1 MCGIAG
7 IVQFDPRVRVE
18 ETRVARMRDALRHR
32 GPDGAGIF
40 MEHNVGLGHRRLAIV
55 DVEGGH
61 QPMANEDESI
71 WIVFNGEIYNHPQL
85 RRELEARGHRYRT
98 RSDTETILH
107 LYEDVGERC
116 VERLRGMFAF
126 AIWDRRRQQLMLARD
141 RLGIKPLYYT
151 CTERELLFA
160 SEITAILSAQI
171 RPGLN
176 AAILP
181 EFLATRF
188 VSGEETFFKGI
199 RKLLPGRTLSW
210 SVERGFRERRY
221 WSLPP
226 VSDNRG
232 LPFDVEACDLRVKL
246 TRAIESHLMSDVPL
260 GVFLSGG
267 LDSTGLAA
275 LTAPMLKE
283 PLRTFAVGF
292 DEPDANELSYARL
305 AADAVG
311 AEHREVVVSP
321 HELFAELPS
330 LVWHEDEPI
339 AFPSSVPLY
348 FVSRLAREHVKVV
361 LTGEGADEL
370 FLGYNRYRVTAW
382 NERLGRLY
390 ANAVP
395 RRVRDGVH
403 SLVDVLP
410 RAARRYAT
418 RSFLAL
424 PPDPRGLFFEN
435 FAVFGDAAR
444 RRLFAEERMGAVDD
458 PYAAGLRCYQEGG
471 GSSLDRMSRA
481 DLQTYL
487 VELLMKQD
495 QMSMAASIESRV
507 PFLDHELVEH
517 VAALPARLKLRG
529 WRTKAILRRALA
541 DVIPRPILQRRK
553 MGFPV
558 PVGRWLRGPFWPV
571 VRELVLAPR
580 SLERRLFDADA
591 VCRLADEHRAGRAE
605 HGDRLWLLINLEIWQ
620 RLFLDGEHAADISQA
635 ISRAALLHGRASPD
649 RVSLPV
655 VPAPAALRQ
664 SDTGS
669 HPDVSPGR
677 PPGDGR
683 ESLRG
688 VRVPRAV

>member
-1 MCGIAG
+1 MCGIVG
-7 IVQFDPRVRVE
+7 IVQFDPRGRVE
-18 ETRVARMRDALRHR
+18 EARVARMRDILFHR

-40 MEHNVGLGHRRLAIV
+40 VENNVGLGHRRLAIV
-55 DVEGGH
+55 DLAGGH
-61 QPMANEDESI
+61 QPMANEDESV
-71 WIVFNGEIYNHPQL
+71 WIVFNGEIYNHTQL

-107 LYEDVGERC
+107 LYEDLGERC

-126 AIWDRRRQQLMLARD
+126 AIWDRRRQQLVLARD

-151 CTERELLFA
+151 CTDGELLFA
-160 SEITAILSAQI
+160 SEITAILAAQI
-171 RPGLN
+171 RPALN
-176 AAILP
+176 TAILP

-188 VSGEETFFKGI
+188 VSSEETFFKGI

-210 SVERGFRERRY
+210 SLDRGFRERRY

-226 VSDNRG
+226 VSDDRD
-232 LPFDVEACDLRVKL
+232 LPADVEARDLRVKL
-246 TRAIESHLMSDVPL
+246 ASTIESHLMSDVPL

-275 LTAPMLKE
+275 LTAPMLKG

-292 DEPDANELSYARL
+292 DEPGANELPYARL
-305 AADAVG
+305 AAHAVG

-321 HELFAELPS
+321 HEFFAALPS
-330 LVWHEDEPI
+330 LVWHESEPI

-348 FVSRLAREHVKVV
+348 FVSRLARGHVKVV

-382 NERLGRLY
+382 NERLGRVY
-390 ANAVP
+390 ASAVP
-395 RRVRDGVH
+395 SRVRDGVH
-403 SLVDVLP
+403 RFVGVLP
-410 RAARRYAT
+410 RVARRYAT

-424 PPDPRGLFFEN
+424 PPDPRSLFFEN

-444 RRLFAEERMGAVDD
+444 RRLFADERIGAVDD
-458 PYAAGLRCYQEGG
+458 PYAVGLRCFHEGNG
-471 GSSLDRMSRA
+471 GPLERMSRA

-507 PFLDHELVEH
+507 PFLDHEFVEY

-529 WRTKAILRRALA
+529 WRTKAILRQALA
-541 DVIPRPILQRRK
+541 DAIPRPILRRRK

-558 PVGRWLRGPFWPV
+558 PIGRWLRGSFWPV
-571 VRELVLAPR
+571 VREFVLAPR
-580 SLERRLFDADA
+580 SLERGLFDVDA
-591 VCRLADEHRAGRAE
+591 VCQLANEHRAGLAE

-635 ISRAALLHGRASPD
+635 LSRTTVLHTRASPD

-655 VPAPAALRQ
+655 APATAALRQ

-669 HPDVSPGR
+669 DPDVPPGR
-677 PPGDGR
+677 PPGEGR
-683 ESLRG
+683 EGLRG
-688 VRVPRAV
+688 VRVSRAV